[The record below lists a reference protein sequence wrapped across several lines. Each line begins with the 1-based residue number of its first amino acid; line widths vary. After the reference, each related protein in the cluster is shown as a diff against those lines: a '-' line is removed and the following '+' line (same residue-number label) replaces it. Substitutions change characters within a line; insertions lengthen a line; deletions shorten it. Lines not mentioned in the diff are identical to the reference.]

1 MEWIVS
7 TTFML
12 NDDHLTVILSAM
24 LLRGWVQGTLVRP
37 SYAATAD
44 GKSISDLIL
53 KLQCLSLNLAC
64 NLTLPQSHRNITVLE
79 PSSGKFFKKSVSSNL
94 CTLSV
99 AFSRTP
105 HHLSA
110 CTFSLVRFQGSSFD
124 KGGRLF
130 VRLTYFKWSTVTG
143 RKLLNVCL
151 ESCRVAYKVWVVS

>member
-7 TTFML
+7 ITFML
-12 NDDHLTVILSAM
+12 NDDHLTVIVSAM
-24 LLRGWVQGTLVRP
+24 VLRGWVQGTLVSP

-64 NLTLPQSHRNITVLE
+64 NLTLPQSYRNITVLE
-79 PSSGKFFKKSVSSNL
+79 ESEKISKKSDSSNL
-94 CTLSV
+94 CTVSV
-99 AFSRTP
+99 AFSKTP

-110 CTFSLVRFQGSSFD
+110 CAFSLVRFQGSSFA

-143 RKLLNVCL
+143 RKMLDECL
-151 ESCRVAYKVWVVS
+151 ESCRVAYEIWVFS